1 MSASQPFGLG
11 QRDEN
16 TPVSFLRSTSID
28 RKRERIRILIVD
40 NHPVFRYGLRMLLRP
55 EADMQV
61 VGEVADGAEAVR
73 IAGVLKPDI
82 LLIDLAIQRPSE
94 AQTLKG
100 ISRVLPD
107 LRTILLL
114 TAQNDRQQLIDAL
127 RLGVRGVVMKT
138 ASPKTFIK
146 SIRMVMAGEYW
157 IPRGN
162 IADLVRVLHGAP
174 PDPRQKQRTL
184 NLTPRELEIVI
195 AVASGFTNPDIAQK
209 FSISEDTVKHHLTN
223 IFDKLGVSNR
233 LELALFAIHHRLV
246 GEQGVREI
254 VGKENA
260 LASPA
265 AV

>member
-1 MSASQPFGLG
+1 MSEASHPWG
-11 QRDEN
+11 QIQQDEN
-16 TPVSFLRSTSID
+16 TPVTFLRSRSIN
-28 RKRERIRILIVD
+28 KERESIRILIVD
-40 NHPVFRYGLRMLLRP
+40 IHPIFRYGLRMLLRT

-94 AQTLKG
+94 AQTLKE
-100 ISRVLPD
+100 ISRALPD

-114 TAQNDRQQLIDAL
+114 TAQDDRQQLIDAL

-209 FSISEDTVKHHLTN
+209 FCISEDTVKHHLTN
-223 IFDKLGVSNR
+223 IFDKWGVANR
-233 LELALFAIHHRLV
+233 LELAVLAIGRGLV
-246 GEQGVREI
+246 
-254 VGKENA
+254 
-260 LASPA
+260 PA
-265 AV
+265 A